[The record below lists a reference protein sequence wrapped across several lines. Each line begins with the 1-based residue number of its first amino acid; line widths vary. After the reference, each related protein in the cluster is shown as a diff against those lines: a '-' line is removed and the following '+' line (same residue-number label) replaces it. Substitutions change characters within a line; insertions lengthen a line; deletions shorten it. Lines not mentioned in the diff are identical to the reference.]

1 MVPPRTIAF
10 RTREGH
16 ATPCP
21 VFCMVVGTGVLVFV
35 ASARGEDT
43 LRHCGLLEGIAALA
57 VVVESILVSTHSHEM
72 AF

>member
-1 MVPPRTIAF
+1 
-10 RTREGH
+10 
-16 ATPCP
+16 
-21 VFCMVVGTGVLVFV
+21 MVVGTGVLVFV